1 MDDFK
6 KIEAQLE
13 IPMISSETLQ
23 KITMDESM
31 FLGNPLE
38 ITQKMT
44 YFRGS
49 LRKSHRKGGV
59 DIKRNDPQTFLID
72 SDAELFM

>member
-6 KIEAQLE
+6 KIEAPLE

-44 YFRGS
+44 YFRAP
-49 LRKSHRKGGV
+49 LRKSHR
-59 DIKRNDPQTFLID
+59 
-72 SDAELFM
+72 